1 MLARAARREALREV
15 IAQESGPAFTSSQAE
30 RRLLK
35 LIRNAR
41 LPSPRC
47 NARICGHEVDFVWP
61 TRKLVVEFDGWEF
74 HRSRAAFEK
83 DRRRDADLQLAGY
96 VVLRITWRRL
106 AEEPEVMIA
115 QIATALAA

>member
-1 MLARAARREALREV
+1 M
-15 IAQESGPAFTSSQAE
+15 
-30 RRLLK
+30 
-35 LIRNAR
+35 
-41 LPSPRC
+41 
-47 NARICGHEVDFVWP
+47 DFVWP

-106 AEEPEVMIA
+106 VDEPEAVIA
-115 QIATALAA
+115 QIAAALAG